1 MTLGGR
7 LVKDRQLTYPLSG
20 QAATRTL
27 LQLYTPCLPLRGSVM
42 RILHSKAQG
51 KMAFKTSEVFVPGG
65 MPRHTYIART
75 ERDLEPRI
83 SAVSENLCKLAVLTG
98 ATKSGKTVLV
108 NKAFPRSSGKSIW
121 IDGGSVESEDD
132 FWTSVLDQLDGHTSH
147 QLSDTEESGQSLS
160 GEVDGEI
167 GIPLI
172 AKGRGKVGTGIARK
186 QASVATAALSVSP
199 RAAAISQLRA
209 SKHPLV
215 IDDFHYLPRS
225 FQGSLIR
232 ALKPLVFD
240 GQPVIVIAIP
250 HRRFDAVKVEKE
262 MTGRLESVDIPS
274 WTVDE
279 LEEIALTGFPL
290 LNLIVAQNVINS
302 LASEAYGSPHLMQ
315 EFCKEICKESGVT
328 ETVKEPVSIV
338 SIPDGLFSRVA
349 EGTGRVVF
357 NKLAKGPRQRTD
369 RMQRAL
375 ADGGAADIYNV
386 VLRALAK
393 LAPGM
398 NRVSYEELRAAI
410 KLILSADIPQGH
422 EVTRV
427 LEKLAEI
434 AANDEASTPV
444 IDWDKEDQELHVTDP
459 FFAFFLK
466 WGLGELASEPS
477 AFKPSA

>member
-1 MTLGGR
+1 
-7 LVKDRQLTYPLSG
+7 
-20 QAATRTL
+20 
-27 LQLYTPCLPLRGSVM
+27 
-42 RILHSKAQG
+42 
-51 KMAFKTSEVFVPGG
+51 MAFKTSEVFVPGG

-108 NKAFPRSSGKSIW
+108 NKAFPRSSGESIW
-121 IDGGSVESEDD
+121 IEGGSVDSEAD
-132 FWTSVLDQLDGHTSH
+132 FWTSVLDQLDGYTSQ
-147 QLSDTEESGQSLS
+147 QLSDTQESGQSLS
-160 GEVDGEI
+160 GDVDGEI
-167 GIPLI
+167 GIPLTL
-172 AKGRGKVGTGIARK
+172 KGRGKVGTGITRK

-209 SKHPLV
+209 SKRTLV

-262 MTGRLESVDIPS
+262 MTGRLESVEIPS
-274 WTVDE
+274 WSVDE
-279 LEEIALTGFPL
+279 LEEIALVGFPL
-290 LNLIVAQNVINS
+290 LNLIVDRDIIER
-302 LASEAYGSPHLMQ
+302 LAAEAYGSPHLMQ
-315 EFCKEICKESGVT
+315 EFCKEICKEVGVA
-328 ETVKEPVSIV
+328 ETVKESMTVT
-338 SIPDGLFSRVA
+338 SIPDELFSKVA

-398 NRVSYEELRAAI
+398 NKVSYEELRAAI
-410 KLILSADIPQGH
+410 RLILSADVPQGH

-427 LEKLAEI
+427 LEKMAEI

-444 IDWDKEDQELHVTDP
+444 IEWDKEDQELHVTDP

-466 WGLGELASEPS
+466 WGLGPLASQPG
-477 AFKPSA
+477 AHRPTA